1 MPEIKTEQLLLIAGF
16 ILPGAIS
23 MYVYG
28 LKVPQKEFELKDR
41 IAEAICFS
49 LVNFLIVWLPVKQAL
64 ASGLGQAC
72 PVVAWLV
79 VIVGFVATPVVWPFA
94 LVWLLQKAEKRGWVA
109 LRAKTAGDDF
119 FGRQRTECWL
129 QVELPDGR
137 IIGGRFGRSS
147 FASSWPDPGHLFME
161 GVWRVDEDGYF
172 VEPIPGNGGV
182 LLRPTDYKLLRVYK
196 GMSPDEQEVSRH
208 G

>member
-1 MPEIKTEQLLLIAGF
+1 VPELKIDQLLLIAGF

-49 LVNFLIVWLPVKQAL
+49 LVNFLIVWLPLKEAL
-64 ASGLGQAC
+64 ASGLGQAY
-72 PVVAWLV
+72 PVVAWV
-79 VIVGFVATPVVWPFA
+79 VLIVGFVVVPVVWPF
-94 LVWLLQKAEKRGWVA
+94 LVVWLLQKAEKGGWITV
-109 LRAKTAGDDF
+109 RAHTAWDDF

-129 QVELPDGR
+129 QVELADGR
-137 IIGGRFGRSS
+137 VIGGRFGRSS

-161 GVWRVDEDGYF
+161 EVWRVLYGGGLARRRRWLFCRTLTGQRRYYF
-172 VEPIPGNGGV
+172 
-182 LLRPTDYKLLRVYK
+182 TA
-196 GMSPDEQEVSRH
+196 SRLQAST
-208 G
+208 GLQRCAAG